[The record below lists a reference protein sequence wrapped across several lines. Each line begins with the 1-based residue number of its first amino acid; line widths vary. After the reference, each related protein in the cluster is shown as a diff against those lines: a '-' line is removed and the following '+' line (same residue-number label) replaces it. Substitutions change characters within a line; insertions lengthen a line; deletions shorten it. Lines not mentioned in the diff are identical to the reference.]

1 MPDLH
6 TYDYAVVRV
15 LPRVER
21 GEFVNVGMIVSCAA
35 LGLLQ
40 AGIELDEARLLA
52 LDPGADLAG
61 IRAALATIPLIC
73 AGGAAAGALGR
84 LSVRERFHWLV
95 APRSSSIQTS
105 PVHTGRCA
113 DTAALLESLM
123 QKMVRATPSSP
134 SPRRG
139 APAAPPP
146 TAG

>member
-1 MPDLH
+1 M
-6 TYDYAVVRV
+6 
-15 LPRVER
+15 PRVER
-21 GEFVNVGMIVSCAA
+21 GEFVNAGVIFSCAA

-73 AGGAAAGALGR
+73 AGGDAAGALGR

-95 APRSSSIQTS
+95 APRSSSLQTS
-105 PVHTGRCA
+105 PVHTGRCT
-113 DTAALLESLM
+113 DTAALLDALM

-134 SPRRG
+134 LPRRG
-139 APAAPPP
+139 APAAPPS